1 MIRKPS
7 SSDAL
12 SRSILTTL
20 RIQNSLK
27 NMNDPAVVFDIAKTM
42 RDVEL
47 LANTLLPEFL
57 TSAICPNSNVE
68 SLKRLHLAP
77 HQLRVMFKYLSKF

>member
-1 MIRKPS
+1 MIRKPT

-12 SRSILTTL
+12 SHAILTTL

-27 NMNDPAVVFDIAKTM
+27 TLEDPSVVFDIAKTK

-47 LANTLLPEFL
+47 LSNTLLPEFL
-57 TSAICPNSNVE
+57 TSATCPNSYVE
-68 SLKRLHLAP
+68 CLKRLHLAP
-77 HQLRVMFKYLSKF
+77 HQLRVMFKYLSKL